1 MSAIRARACGETRA
15 ATFAESGDRR
25 SLALVGREDASSE
38 IVTFKFL
45 HLDRK
50 SKQKAIFYS
59 PESRKTYSLLV
70 IRPSIDIGDIGGFRL
85 SCDS

>member
-38 IVTFKFL
+38 IVAFKFL
-45 HLDRK
+45 HPDCK
-50 SKQKAIFYS
+50 SKQKGHF
-59 PESRKTYSLLV
+59 LLTRIAENV
-70 IRPSIDIGDIGGFRL
+70 FTFGHPSVH
-85 SCDS
+85 